1 MLLKKVQIDFTK
13 MNSVVD
19 SLVGVVRG
27 KISID
32 EENEY
37 KIRLVSKELLT
48 NILSYSDAN
57 DIIMSAALENGM
69 LTITIEDNGTG
80 FCYGEVLDRDVAGED
95 YVMRENGRGVYL
107 VRMMSDGLW
116 FNEKGN
122 AVRVDLKLK

>member
-1 MLLKKVQIDFTK
+1 

-32 EENEY
+32 AENEY

-57 DIIMSAALENGM
+57 DIILSAALENGM

-80 FCYGEVLDRDVAGED
+80 FCYDEVLGRDVAGGD

-122 AVRVDLKLK
+122 AVRVNLKLK